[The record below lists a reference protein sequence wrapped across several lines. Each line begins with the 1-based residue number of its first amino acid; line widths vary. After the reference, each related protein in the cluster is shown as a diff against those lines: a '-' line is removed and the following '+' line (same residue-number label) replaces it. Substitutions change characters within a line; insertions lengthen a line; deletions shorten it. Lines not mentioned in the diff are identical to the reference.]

1 MGLWQSRVSGSGA
14 LAIALGMA
22 FPVAAQPIGAT
33 GTVAADAR
41 VIDIRSEDD
50 CLAGSLPG
58 ARCLP
63 AEWLLGGGGG
73 TPIGFHALRWLF
85 GTIGLTGREKLIVY
99 SGPQGVTDDALAVAA
114 LAHLTGQSGVFVH
127 DGTTVDNAAGG
138 EGRSFSREAVYTAPM
153 RTDLMA
159 VSDETGPLRNR
170 LVGFALGGGTVS
182 FASQR

>member
-14 LAIALGMA
+14 LVIALGMA
-22 FPVAAQPIGAT
+22 FPVTAQPIGAT

-41 VIDIRSEDD
+41 VIDIRAEDD
-50 CLAGSLPG
+50 CLAGSVPG

-63 AEWLLGGGGG
+63 AEWLLDGGGG

-99 SGPQGVTDDALAVAA
+99 SGPQGITDEALAVAA
-114 LAHLTGQSGVFVH
+114 LAHLAGQSRVFVH
-127 DGTTVDNAAGG
+127 DGTTVDTADGG

-170 LVGFALGGGTVS
+170 LIDFALGGGAVG
-182 FASQR
+182 FGSQR